1 MSAGVPG
8 PATPRPPV
16 PDQARPDSAPGRPH
30 EVGNLCARSGVA
42 FPAREPAPWRQSRL
56 IVRCVPA
63 HTCQHQHP
71 RSRTE
76 NLFLLL
82 VSLRLRRPPLCCSVA
97 AGPLAVVLVVVA
109 VSLAGLRR
117 VALEG
122 RRGRRLDDDEGH
134 SSAAQTPLAD
144 AVRFANCM
152 RAHGVTNY
160 PDPSSNGRSQSLNQ
174 IDPSSPTFLRAHTAR
189 QKTRR
194 TARSAPRADSRPTSL
209 CARVRPMPAQ
219 ARVPAVPGS
228 ANDLWA
234 PGFTLGRVE
243 YFPDIS
249 TTELPVAGVHPGG

>member
-1 MSAGVPG
+1 M
-8 PATPRPPV
+8 T
-16 PDQARPDSAPGRPH
+16 
-30 EVGNLCARSGVA
+30 VGNLCARSGVA

-76 NLFLLL
+76 NLFLVL

-109 VSLAGLRR
+109 VSLAACGGSPSKGVAGVGSTTTTAPAQRR
-117 VALEG
+117 RPLLAGAL
-122 RRGRRLDDDEGH
+122 
-134 SSAAQTPLAD
+134 
-144 AVRFANCM
+144 RFANCM
-152 RAHGVTNY
+152 RSNGVTNC
-160 PDPSSNGRSQSLNQ
+160 PDPGSNGRSQSINQ
-174 IDPSSPTFLRAHTAR
+174 IDPNSPTFLRAYTAC

-194 TARSAPRADSRPTSL
+194 TARSAPRADSRPTAL
-209 CARVRPMPAQ
+209 CARVRPMRAQ

-234 PGFTLGRVE
+234 GLHAGPGE
-243 YFPDIS
+243 YFPVS
-249 TTELPVAGVHPGG
+249 ARPSSQSPAFMHAAKACGVQLPAGLP